1 MPEKK
6 SPHLWIWITIILL
19 VVIVLVVIF
28 VIQDQKK
35 FDESVPAVDFTT
47 MTAPEYNYTQEDR
60 VRIEQEISQSNE
72 LFFDAFSGEN
82 TNDVEN
88 TQETP
93 EPVTDP
99 AEQEKVQQSNQEFM
113 NMFNQSNL

>member
-47 MTAPEYNYTQEDR
+47 MTAPEYNYSEQDR
-60 VRIEQEISQSNE
+60 VRIEQEISESNE

-88 TQETP
+88 TSETSG
-93 EPVTDP
+93 PVIDTM
-99 AEQEKVQQSNQEFM
+99 EQEKVQKSNEEFM
-113 NMFNQSNL
+113 NMFNQSNI